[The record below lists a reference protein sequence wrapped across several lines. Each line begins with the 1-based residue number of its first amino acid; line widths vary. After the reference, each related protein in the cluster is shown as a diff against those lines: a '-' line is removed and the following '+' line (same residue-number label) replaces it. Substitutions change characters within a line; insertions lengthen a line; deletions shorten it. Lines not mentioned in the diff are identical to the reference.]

1 MANVVYPPTKKLFLD
16 GDIDLLADTIKVTL
30 VDLADYT
37 YSAAHDFIDDVTAGA
52 RVATATLGSKTTAG
66 GTFDAADATFTSV
79 TGDVSE
85 ALVIWKDTG
94 VEGTS
99 PVIAFIDTGVT
110 GFPVTPVGTNILV
123 TWNASGII
131 AL

>member
-1 MANVVYPPTKKLFLD
+1 MANAVQATAKKLFLD
-16 GDIDLLADTIKVTL
+16 GDIDLLTDTIKVTL

-37 YSAAHDFIDDVTAGA
+37 YSAAHDFIDDVPAGA
-52 RVATATLGSKTTAG
+52 RVASATLGSKTTTAG
-66 GTFDAADATFTSV
+66 VFDAADSTFTSV

-85 ALVIWKDTG
+85 ALVLWKDTG
-94 VEGTS
+94 VETTS
-99 PVIAFIDTGVT
+99 PIIAFIDTGVS

>member
-1 MANVVYPPTKKLFLD
+1 MANAVQPTTKKRML
-16 GDIDLLADTIKVTL
+16 DLLLALGTLKVTL

-37 YSAAHDFIDDVTAGA
+37 YSSAHDFIDDVPAPS
-52 RVATATLGSKTTAG
+52 RVSTATLASITTTAG
-66 GTFDAADATFTSV
+66 TLDAADSTFTSV
-79 TGDVSE
+79 TGDQSE
-85 ALVIWKDTG
+85 GLVLWIDTG
-94 VEGTS
+94 VETTS
-99 PVIAFIDTGVT
+99 PILSFIDTGVS

>member
-1 MANVVYPPTKKLFLD
+1 MANAVQASAKKLFLD

-30 VDLADYT
+30 IDLADYT
-37 YSAAHDFIDDVTAGA
+37 YSAAHAFVSDVPALA
-52 RVATATLGSKTTAG
+52 RVSTATLASKTTTA
-66 GTFDAADATFTSV
+66 GTFDAADSTFTSV
-79 TGDVSE
+79 TGDASE
-85 ALVIWKDTG
+85 ALVLWKDTG

-99 PVIAFIDTGVT
+99 PIIAFIDTGVS
-110 GFPVTPVGTNILV
+110 GFPVTPTGANILI